1 MKSEVP
7 RGRDQFAKFKRVF
20 GVLTSLYKVIP
31 LRCRKNALERHRN
44 MRGKLG
50 IGLRYVILKSITDS
64 IGDNV
69 AIFPGVYIFNPE
81 NLVIGNNVSIQPMTY
96 MECGYVKGGITIDD
110 DVSIAHGVT
119 IMGTTHRFND
129 HNEKIR
135 DQGIDN
141 EPIHIEKNVWIG
153 AKVAV
158 LSGVTIGR
166 GSVIGAGAVV
176 NKSLEPE
183 GVYVGV
189 PARRVKER

>member
-1 MKSEVP
+1 MSDAP
-7 RGRDQFAKFKRVF
+7 RGRDQFARFKKMFR
-20 GVLTSLYKVIP
+20 LLSSCYKILP
-31 LRCRKNALERHRN
+31 LRMRINALERHRN

-50 IGLRYVILKSITDS
+50 IGLRYAILKSITDS

-81 NLVIGNNVSIQPMTY
+81 NIVIGNNVSIQPMTY
-96 MECGYVKGGITIDD
+96 IECGYVKGGVTIDD

-119 IMGTTHRFND
+119 IMATTHRFDN

-135 DQGIDN
+135 DQGVDN
-141 EPIHIEKNVWIG
+141 EPVYIEENVWIG

-158 LSGVTIGR
+158 LSGVRIGQ

-189 PARRVKER
+189 PAKRVKDR

>member
-1 MKSEVP
+1 MSEAP
-7 RGRDQFAKFKRVF
+7 RGREQFAKYKGAF
-20 GVLTSLYKVIP
+20 GVLISLYKAFP
-31 LRCRKNALERHRN
+31 LKMRKNALEKYRY

-69 AIFPGVYIFNPE
+69 AIFPGVFILNPE
-81 NLVIGNNVSIQPMTY
+81 NIIIGNNVSIQPMTY
-96 MECGYVKGGITIDD
+96 MECGYTKGGIIIDE

-119 IMGTTHRFND
+119 IMATTHRFDN
-129 HNEKIR
+129 HEKKIR

-141 EPIHIEKNVWIG
+141 ESVHIEENVWIG
-153 AKVAV
+153 AKATV
-158 LSGVTIGR
+158 LSGVTIGH
-166 GSVIGAGAVV
+166 GSVIGAGAVI

-189 PARRVKER
+189 PARRVKDR